1 MKFFNE
7 VVKIKKFNIQDTRCK
22 NAVQHTLKFGSL
34 FIPSSF
40 KDISL
45 FFRGTNKLRDTL
57 RGKPVKRILV
67 KQSYIFL
74 I

>member
-1 MKFFNE
+1 MKIE
-7 VVKIKKFNIQDTRCK
+7 RLDTQDAKRKSVVK
-22 NAVQHTLKFGSL
+22 HTLKFGSL
-34 FIPSSF
+34 FTPSAF

-45 FFRGTNKLRDTL
+45 FFRGTNKLKDSL
-57 RGKPVKRILV
+57 LGKPSKRILV

>member
-1 MKFFNE
+1 MELFNKII
-7 VVKIKKFNIQDTRCK
+7 KIKKPNTLQKKRRDII
-22 NAVQHTLKFGSL
+22 QHTLKFGSL
-34 FIPSSF
+34 FVPSAF

-45 FFRGTNKLRDTL
+45 FFRGTSKFKDTL
-57 RGKPVKRILV
+57 LGKPVKRILV